1 MGAHTPDAYRYRGGQ
16 PAWEYPRP
24 GGNES
29 SSALS
34 ARNARRRVPNEDRA
48 SQALQSSPF
57 APREQQAAP
66 EREYA
71 HYDEPSVELARDSSR
86 YGGRRRGE
94 ERSYRDREG
103 IAFSAAPARPAPRLV
118 SVDQMYVPAE
128 EVEEARRR
136 HVLAYHYEQR
146 IPVRNPARLPVR
158 SGAGNLGSECSSLDS
173 LLESSLPLP
182 RSLLWPCWSVVRNKS
197 LLLLSLP
204 VRQLLMRRWQLTGP
218 AW

>member
-57 APREQQAAP
+57 ASREQQAAP

-94 ERSYRDREG
+94 ERSY
-103 IAFSAAPARPAPRLV
+103 
-118 SVDQMYVPAE
+118 
-128 EVEEARRR
+128 
-136 HVLAYHYEQR
+136 
-146 IPVRNPARLPVR
+146 
-158 SGAGNLGSECSSLDS
+158 
-173 LLESSLPLP
+173 
-182 RSLLWPCWSVVRNKS
+182 
-197 LLLLSLP
+197 
-204 VRQLLMRRWQLTGP
+204 
-218 AW
+218 